1 VIETAHFPTVQ
12 GQMQTTANSSC
23 ITRKLRTSK
32 TRLFFVFLSTPS
44 EKATIVTMPAG
55 PTPDLGPR
63 RSGGSGDL
71 RQGNLTQILRYV
83 RDHGAS
89 SRHDIAHGC
98 GLGISTMTDLIGELR
113 ARRIVM
119 ELDPIRRLGAGRP
132 TRPIDFDGEPW
143 CVLGVRVDLDGF
155 EFAAATL
162 AGRELWRDSVPANLR
177 GTAPDAGFAELDR
190 ALRSQLNRLPAEKH
204 LIAIEIGVPGYIA
217 ADRAIVG
224 LSENPEWRDFPLSA
238 KVSAT
243 LNELGIHGVHV
254 GITNDSQLAAL
265 HAVRNELRLE
275 PDTIAAYLGGL
286 RSIGSGLIIN
296 GEIFRGAG
304 GGAGDLGHLN
314 VDPSG
319 PACWCGRNG
328 CLQSL
333 IGPQNLLTVGELMPP
348 DEAAR
353 LVDEQPKEAIRRI
366 VEAIDEGQ
374 AAMLQ
379 ILKRAGTA
387 LGDAI
392 DDVIGIVNPHTVI
405 LGGYL
410 GALSPY
416 LMDSIQ
422 ERISHR
428 VTIPAFAST
437 KIVAVD
443 QGVSR
448 VIGGAVLA
456 ARDACF
462 YDPLTLTRSLSHS
475 TLN

>member
-1 VIETAHFPTVQ
+1 VEEEHAVR
-12 GQMQTTANSSC
+12 S
-23 ITRKLRTSK
+23 KLQPLS
-32 TRLFFVFLSTPS
+32 LFSVFLSTPF
-44 EKATIVTMPAG
+44 EKATIVNMPAG

-119 ELDPIRRLGAGRP
+119 ELDPIRRPGAGRP

-143 CVLGVRVDLDGF
+143 CVLGVRVGLDGF

-162 AGRELWRDSVPANLR
+162 GGRELWRDSVSADLR
-177 GTAPDAGFAELDR
+177 GAAPDAGFDALDSQ
-190 ALRSQLNRLPAEKH
+190 LRTQLNRLPAEKH
-204 LIAIEIGVPGYIA
+204 LIAIEIGVPGYVA
-217 ADRAIVG
+217 ADRGTVS
-224 LSENPEWRDFPLSA
+224 LSESPEWRDYPLSA

-243 LNELGIHGVHV
+243 LHELGIEGVHI
-254 GITNDSQLAAL
+254 GITNESQLAAL
-265 HAVRNELRLE
+265 HAVRSELRLE
-275 PDTIAAYLGGL
+275 PETVAAYLGGL
-286 RSIGSGLIIN
+286 RDIRSGLIVN

-304 GGAGDLGHLN
+304 GGAGDLSHLN

-319 PACWCGRNG
+319 PACSCGRNG
-328 CLQSL
+328 CLESL
-333 IGPQNLLTVGELMPP
+333 IGPQNLLIVGELLPR

-353 LVDEQPKEAIRRI
+353 LVDEQPKEAIRHI

-379 ILKRAGTA
+379 VLKRAGAA

-392 DDVIGIVNPHTVI
+392 DDVIGVLNPHTVI

-410 GALSPY
+410 GALSPH

-428 VTIPAFAST
+428 VAIPAFADT

-443 QGVSR
+443 HNVSR
-448 VIGGAVLA
+448 VVGGAVLA

-462 YDPLTLTRSLSHS
+462 YDPLSLTRAI
-475 TLN
+475 

>member
-1 VIETAHFPTVQ
+1 MIETAHFPTVQ
-12 GQMQTTANSSC
+12 GQTHTAVNSSA
-23 ITRKLRTSK
+23 TGRNRHMSEKS
-32 TRLFFVFLSTPS
+32 LFFVFLSTPS
-44 EKATIVTMPAG
+44 EKATIVRMPAG
-55 PTPDLGPR
+55 LTPDLGPR

-119 ELDPIRRLGAGRP
+119 ELDPIRRPGAGRP

-143 CVLGVRVDLDGF
+143 CVLGVRVDIDGF

-162 AGRELWRDSVPANLR
+162 AGHELWRDSVSANLR
-177 GTAPDAGFAELDR
+177 GAAPDEGFAALDLE
-190 ALRSQLNRLPAEKH
+190 LRSQLNRLPAEKH

-217 ADRAIVG
+217 ADRATVG
-224 LSENPEWRDFPLSA
+224 LSESPEWRDFPLSA

-243 LNELGIHGVHV
+243 LRELGIEGVHV
-254 GITNDSQLAAL
+254 GITNESQLAAL
-265 HAVRNELRLE
+265 HAVRSELRLE

-286 RSIGSGLIIN
+286 RSISSGLIVN

-304 GGAGDLGHLN
+304 GGAGDLSHLN

-319 PACWCGRNG
+319 PACSCGRNG

-333 IGPQNLLTVGELMPP
+333 IGPQNLLVVGDLLPR

-353 LVDEQPKEAIRRI
+353 VVDERPQEAIRLI

-379 ILKRAGTA
+379 VLKRAGAA

-392 DDVIGIVNPHTVI
+392 DDVIGIINPHTVI

-410 GALSPY
+410 GAMSPH

-428 VTIPAFAST
+428 VAIPAFAGT

-443 QGVSR
+443 QNVSR
-448 VIGGAVLA
+448 VVGGAVLA

-462 YDPLTLTRSLSHS
+462 YDPLALTRAI
-475 TLN
+475 

>member
-1 VIETAHFPTVQ
+1 
-12 GQMQTTANSSC
+12 
-23 ITRKLRTSK
+23 
-32 TRLFFVFLSTPS
+32 
-44 EKATIVTMPAG
+44 MPAG
-55 PTPDLGPR
+55 LTPDFGPR

-89 SRHDIAHGC
+89 SRHDIARGC

-119 ELDPIRRLGAGRP
+119 ELDPIRRPGAGRP

-143 CVLGVRVDLDGF
+143 CVLGVRVDIDGF

-162 AGRELWRDSVPANLR
+162 GGRELWRDSVPADLR
-177 GTAPDAGFAELDR
+177 AAAPDAGFAALDTQ
-190 ALRSQLNRLPAEKH
+190 LRSQLSRLPADKH
-204 LIAIEIGVPGYIA
+204 LIAVEIGVPGYIA
-217 ADRAIVG
+217 ADRATVAR
-224 LSENPEWRDFPLSA
+224 SESPEWQEFPLSA
-238 KVSAT
+238 KVNAT
-243 LNELGIHGVHV
+243 LSDLGIQGVHV
-254 GITNDSQLAAL
+254 GITSDSQLAAL
-265 HAVRNELRLE
+265 HAFRSELHLE
-275 PDTIAAYLGGL
+275 PDTIATYFGGL
-286 RSIGSGLIIN
+286 RAIGSGLVVA

-304 GGAGDLGHLN
+304 GGAGDFGHLN

-319 PACWCGRNG
+319 PACSCGRNG

-333 IGPQNLLTVGELMPP
+333 IGPQNLLTVGDLLPK
-348 DEAAR
+348 DQAAR
-353 LVDEQPKEAIRRI
+353 LVDERPREAIRRI
-366 VEAIDEGQ
+366 VGAIDEGQ

-379 ILKRAGTA
+379 ILKRAGAA

-392 DDVIGIVNPHTVI
+392 DDVIGVINPDTVI

-416 LMDSIQ
+416 LRDSIQ

-428 VTIPAFAST
+428 VTIPAFADT
-437 KIVAVD
+437 KIVAVEQD
-443 QGVSR
+443 VPR
-448 VIGGAVLA
+448 VVGGAVLV

-462 YDPLTLTRSLSHS
+462 YDPLTLTRPV
-475 TLN
+475 

>member
-1 VIETAHFPTVQ
+1 M
-12 GQMQTTANSSC
+12 G
-23 ITRKLRTSK
+23 L
-32 TRLFFVFLSTPS
+32 
-44 EKATIVTMPAG
+44 
-55 PTPDLGPR
+55 R

-113 ARRIVM
+113 ARRILK
-119 ELDPIRRLGAGRP
+119 ELDPIRRPGAGRP

-162 AGRELWRDSVPANLR
+162 GGRELWRDSVAANLR
-177 GTAPDAGFAELDR
+177 RAEPDAGFAALDGQ
-190 ALRSQLNRLPAEKH
+190 LRSQLGRLPHDKQ
-204 LIAIEIGVPGYIA
+204 LIAVEIGIPGYVA
-217 ADRAIVG
+217 EDRATVG
-224 LSENPEWRDFPLSA
+224 SVESPDWQDFPLSA
-238 KVSAT
+238 KVSTT
-243 LNELGIHGVHV
+243 LSDLGIEGAYVGV
-254 GITNDSQLAAL
+254 TNDSQLAAL
-265 HAVRNELRLE
+265 HAVRIELGMR
-275 PDTIAAYLGGL
+275 PDAIAAYLGGL
-286 RSIGSGLIIN
+286 RSIGSGLIIG

-304 GGAGDLGHLN
+304 GGAGDFGHLN

-319 PACWCGRNG
+319 PACSCGRNG

-333 IGPQNLLTVGELMPP
+333 IGPHSLLTVGDLLPT

-353 LVDEQPKEAIRRI
+353 LVDEQPEEAIRKI
-366 VEAIDEGQ
+366 VEASDEGH

-379 ILKRAGTA
+379 VLKRSGAA

-392 DDVIGIVNPHTVI
+392 DDVIAVVNPHTVV

-410 GALSPY
+410 AALSAH
-416 LMDSIQ
+416 LMTSIE
-422 ERISHR
+422 ERIAHR
-428 VTIPAFAST
+428 LAIPAFAAT
-437 KIVAVD
+437 KVVAVEPN
-443 QGVSR
+443 VAR
-448 VIGGAVLA
+448 VVGGAVLA

-462 YDPLTLTRSLSHS
+462 YDPLTLTRPLSQPMRRYEAS
-475 TLN
+475 